1 MTEPHSTPTAGTF
14 IGLGLVTLATVMYEI
29 ILTRIFSVTM
39 WYHFAFVAISVAMFG
54 LTVGAIIVYAWPA
67 RLAAWRLSN
76 RLGVSALGF
85 GVAAVLSFVIHTWQQ
100 PRLELSL
107 IGLASTASMYAVLA
121 VPFVLSGICV
131 CLALTKYPAHVSRL
145 YAADLLGAALGCLLV
160 VGTLNATDGPTA
172 VVAAGAIACLGA
184 AFFVGPG
191 RLRWTAVLATV
202 GLGAFSVVHTGL
214 VVDQMPLVR
223 LTWVKGSAENPPL
236 YEKWNSFSRITV
248 YGDPTRPHPPR
259 GWGLSPLAPTE
270 PVRQLMLLI
279 DAGAGT
285 VLTGFD
291 GDQRTLEH
299 LKYDVTNLPHYLR
312 SNAAVMVIGAGG
324 GRDVLSALLFN
335 QRSVVA
341 VEVNQDIIDTVNR
354 RFGQFTGRLDQR
366 PGVRFVADE
375 ARAYLARQQE
385 RFDIIQISLI
395 DTWAATAAGAFV
407 LTENALYTVEAWRLF
422 LSRLTPE
429 GILSVSRFY
438 FGERPDEIYRLT
450 ALASSALRFR
460 GVANPRQHML
470 IARQMPQWGS
480 ADGPVGLAT
489 LLVSPA
495 PFSLADIAAF
505 ESVTRALRFDLIL
518 TPAWAIDSTFPAL
531 AAPDDPAPLFAGFPV
546 NIAPPTDN
554 SPFFFHML
562 RLRDAA
568 RQALNGKDIDNI
580 NMKAVSVLGTLL
592 ITVLVFTAL
601 CILGPLAL
609 TSDRRAIAPN
619 VPLFVFF
626 GGIGLGFMLIEISQM
641 QRLIIFLGHPTY
653 SLSVVLFV
661 LLGASGAGSYLAAR
675 LVRAPTMLRGWPLVL
690 LVVLGTF
697 GLATPAAIHTFESA
711 TTAFRIVV
719 AAGILAPLGVV
730 MGMAF
735 PIGMAIAARRDAAIA
750 PWLWGINGA
759 ASVCASVLAVVIALG
774 AGIAAAFWTGV
785 ACYVVASAALLRTM
799 GRDPAT
805 ATAPRP

>member
-1 MTEPHSTPTAGTF
+1 
-14 IGLGLVTLATVMYEI
+14 
-29 ILTRIFSVTM
+29 
-39 WYHFAFVAISVAMFG
+39 
-54 LTVGAIIVYAWPA
+54 
-67 RLAAWRLSN
+67 
-76 RLGVSALGF
+76 
-85 GVAAVLSFVIHTWQQ
+85 
-100 PRLELSL
+100 
-107 IGLASTASMYAVLA
+107 MYAILA

-131 CLALTKYPAHVSRL
+131 CLALTRFPSQVSRL

-160 VGTLNATDGPTA
+160 VGTLNVTDGPTA

-184 AFFVGPG
+184 ACFVGPG
-191 RLRWTAVLATV
+191 RLRWTAVAATV
-202 GLGAFSVVHTGL
+202 GMTAFAAVHTGL
-214 VVDQMPLVR
+214 VVDQTPLVR
-223 LTWVKGSAENPPL
+223 LTWVKGSTEMPPL

-259 GWGLSPLAPTE
+259 GWGLSPLAPTA

-291 GDQRTLEH
+291 GDQRSLEH

-312 SNAAVMVIGAGG
+312 SDASVMVIGAGG

-407 LTENALYTVEAWRLF
+407 LTENALYTVEAWQLF
-422 LSRLTPE
+422 LSRLTPP

-438 FGERPDEIYRLT
+438 FGARPDEIYRLT
-450 ALASSALRFR
+450 ALAGSALRDR
-460 GVANPRQHML
+460 GVADPRRHILM
-470 IARQMPQWGS
+470 ARQMPPPGS
-480 ADGPVGLAT
+480 PEGPVGLAT
-489 LLVSPA
+489 LLVSPT
-495 PFSLADIAAF
+495 PFSPADIAAF
-505 ESVTRALRFDLIL
+505 ESVTRALQFDLIL
-518 TPAWAIDSTFPAL
+518 TPGWAMDSTFAALTAPA
-531 AAPDDPAPLFAGFPV
+531 DPAPLLAGFPV

-568 RQALNGKDIDNI
+568 RQAFSGEGTDNI
-580 NMKAVSVLGTLL
+580 NMKAVSVLGALL
-592 ITVLVFTAL
+592 VTVVVFTAL
-601 CILGPLAL
+601 CILVPLAL
-609 TSDRRAIAPN
+609 TSDRRTIGPN

-626 GGIGLGFMLIEISQM
+626 GAIGLGFMLIEISQM

-661 LLGASGAGSYLAAR
+661 LLGASGVGSFLATR
-675 LVRAPTMLRGWPLVL
+675 LVRTYAMLRAWPLVL

-697 GLATPAAIHTFESA
+697 GLATPAAIYSFESA
-711 TTAFRIVV
+711 TTVLRVMV
-719 AAGILAPLGVV
+719 AAGILVPLGVV

-735 PIGMAIAARRDAAIA
+735 PIGMAVAAGRDLAIA

-785 ACYVVASAALLRTM
+785 VCYAAAGGALLWTLEREA
-799 GRDPAT
+799 DPVT
-805 ATAPRP
+805 ASRR

>member
-1 MTEPHSTPTAGTF
+1 MSERHPTPTAGTF
-14 IGLGLVTLATVMYEI
+14 LGLALVTLATVMYEI

-54 LTVGAIIVYAWPA
+54 LTVGAIIVYAGPA
-67 RLAAWRLSN
+67 RFTASRLPD
-76 RLGVSALGF
+76 RLGLSALGF
-85 GVAAVLSFVIHTWQQ
+85 GVAAVLSFVLHTWQQ
-100 PRLELSL
+100 PRLELSFT
-107 IGLASTASMYAVLA
+107 GLVSTGWMYAVLA
-121 VPFVLSGICV
+121 VPFVLSGVCV

-145 YAADLLGAALGCLLV
+145 YAADLLGAALGCVLV
-160 VGTLNATDGPTA
+160 VGTLNVTDGPTA

-184 AFFVGPG
+184 ACFVGSGP
-191 RLRWTAVLATV
+191 LRWTAVTATV
-202 GLGAFSVVHTGL
+202 GLGAFAVIHTGL
-214 VVDQMPLVR
+214 VVDRAPLVR
-223 LTWVKGSAENPPL
+223 LTWVKGSSETPPL

-248 YGDPTRPHPPR
+248 YGDPTRSHPPR

-291 GDQRTLEH
+291 GDRRPLEH

-312 SNAAVMVIGAGG
+312 NNAAVMVIGAGG

-375 ARAYLARQQE
+375 ARAYLARHQE

-407 LTENALYTVEAWRLF
+407 LTENALYTVEAWQLF
-422 LSRLTPE
+422 LSRLTTE

-450 ALASSALRFR
+450 ALAGSALRLR
-460 GVANPRQHML
+460 GVSDPRRHML
-470 IARQMPQWGS
+470 IARQMPPGGS

-489 LLVSPA
+489 LLVSPT
-495 PFSLADIAAF
+495 PLSPADIAAF

-518 TPAWAIDSTFPAL
+518 TPGWAIDSTFVAL
-531 AAPDDPAPLFAGFPV
+531 AGPADPAPLFAGFPV

-568 RQALNGKDIDNI
+568 RQALSGEGTDNI
-580 NMKAVSVLGTLL
+580 NMKAVSVLGALL
-592 ITVLVFTAL
+592 ITVFVFTAL
-601 CILGPLAL
+601 CILVPLAL
-609 TSDRRAIAPN
+609 TSDRRAIAQN

-626 GGIGLGFMLIEISQM
+626 GAIGLGFMLIEISQM

-661 LLGASGAGSYLAAR
+661 LLGASGVGSYLAAR
-675 LVRAPTMLRGWPLVL
+675 LVRTPAMLWGWPLVL
-690 LVVLGTF
+690 LFVLGAF
-697 GLATPAAIHTFESA
+697 GLATPSAIHAFESA
-711 TTAFRIVV
+711 TTVFRIVV

-735 PIGMAIAARRDAAIA
+735 PIGMAVATGRDAAIA

-785 ACYVVASAALLRTM
+785 ACYVAAGAALLWTV
-799 GRDPAT
+799 GRDAAPAAT
-805 ATAPRP
+805 AGP